1 MKIEDTLIG
10 NICSGKWLKFPS
22 MHARRTEFFLGVYP
36 DRQLVTAF
44 GGYQGAHINTIE
56 EFDGESDW
64 DFLAQDLKEPKSE
77 MAGVTVPD
85 GIIVE
90 NC

>member
-1 MKIEDTLIG
+1 MRHK
-10 NICSGKWLKFPS
+10 
-22 MHARRTEFFLGVYP
+22 RTEFFLEAYF

-44 GGYQGAHINTIE
+44 GGYQGGHLNTVE

-64 DFLAQDLKEPKSE
+64 DYLAQDLLQPKSE

-85 GIIVE
+85 GVILEI
-90 NC
+90 C

>member
-1 MKIEDTLIG
+1 M
-10 NICSGKWLKFPS
+10 N
-22 MHARRTEFFLGVYP
+22 ARRTEFFLGIYP

-44 GGYQGAHINTIE
+44 GGYQGAPINRYNTIE
-56 EFDGESDW
+56 EFDGERGW
-64 DFLAQDLKEPKSE
+64 DVRAEDLKESKSE